1 MSHFDEKSN
10 QNGTFFYL
18 FDNCLGLF
26 IIFVANNYKLNE
38 FPAMSRKFNTKKFI
52 KDVLNDKYALVIGN
66 EIILN
71 TEIEPTGDVHQDQQR
86 TAIQSAVEVLFY
98 SSFAAPLVLIQFSFN
113 TVKMMAGSRHTLSCC
128 LCNPKNNLEQAIWLE
143 YGKNMYSAKIITKKY
158 NR

>member
-1 MSHFDEKSN
+1 
-10 QNGTFFYL
+10 
-18 FDNCLGLF
+18 
-26 IIFVANNYKLNE
+26 
-38 FPAMSRKFNTKKFI
+38 MSRKFNTKKFI

-128 LCNPKNNLEQAIWLE
+128 LCNSSFPPLVFLPQIEPISQILVLHGLAITLIFLRLQRLTPRLMA
-143 YGKNMYSAKIITKKY
+143 GKNL
-158 NR
+158 

>member
-1 MSHFDEKSN
+1 MR
-10 QNGTFFYL
+10 
-18 FDNCLGLF
+18 LF